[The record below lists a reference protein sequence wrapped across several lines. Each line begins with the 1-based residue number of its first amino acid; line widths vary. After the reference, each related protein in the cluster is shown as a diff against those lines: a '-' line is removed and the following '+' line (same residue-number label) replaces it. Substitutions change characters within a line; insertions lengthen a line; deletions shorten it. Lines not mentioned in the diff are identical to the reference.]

1 MRLRRKPWI
10 DKAIHDFDDFVYP
23 KDRPATEAER
33 GRWKEI
39 FGRSAPLYVELGT
52 GKGSFISQIAARE
65 PENNFLGI
73 EAQQD
78 VLYKAAQRVR
88 EAKLTNVRLLVFDI
102 RALEEIFASGEV
114 DGFYINFCDPWPKA
128 RHAKRRLT
136 YRAFLERYRRV
147 LRPGGLLVFKTDNP
161 GLFEFSLEEFAA
173 AGLKPEDVSYD
184 LHAENRPDNIET
196 EYEKKFSGFGEK
208 IHRCVVRFP

>member
-10 DKAIHDFDDFVYP
+10 DAAIHDFDDFVYP
-23 KDRPATEAER
+23 KDKPATEAER
-33 GRWKEI
+33 GHWKEI
-39 FGRSAPLYVELGT
+39 FGRPAPLYVELGT
-52 GKGSFISQIAARE
+52 GKGGFISQIASRE
-65 PENNFLGI
+65 PEHSFLGI

-88 EAKLTNVRLLVFDI
+88 AAELKNVRLLVFDI
-102 RALEEIFASGEV
+102 QELENIIAPGEV
-114 DGFYINFCDPWPKA
+114 DGIYINFCDPWPKA

-136 YRAFLERYRRV
+136 YRTFLEKYRRI
-147 LRPGGLLVFKTDNP
+147 LCPGGLLVFKTDNP
-161 GLFEFSLEEFAA
+161 GLFAFSLEEFKTS
-173 AGLKPEDVSYD
+173 GLHVEDVSFD